1 MATYRKEI
9 DTATAADRI
18 LSIFQQLIA
27 VDVSY
32 INVFSSVSLATNQL
46 WADVLKT
53 LETVLVPKPVVAA
66 YHAAALIKTKCLMK
80 KLLSSACMR
89 GSSEWG

>member
-46 WADVLKT
+46 
-53 LETVLVPKPVVAA
+53 
-66 YHAAALIKTKCLMK
+66 
-80 KLLSSACMR
+80 
-89 GSSEWG
+89 